1 MRNND
6 LRAIAKKQV
15 KRAVF
20 EGVGVLR
27 GHKLVFYDHG
37 QRWMGAVAS
46 IEKSQDEEVW
56 GCIWLVE
63 NSFAAELDK
72 QENGYHRLSVEVV
85 MNGEPLICRTYQ
97 YSDPDRQLALPS
109 PHYKH
114 VIVSGAIEHSLP
126 SDYIGKLK
134 AVAHNGYMGPVKLDL
149 QVLKELNNNQKQLG
163 RTSYCKHF
171 MYPNMALERRSGLS
185 CSDVDEDSCKNDL
198 KLLHS
203 KKQQHVSTLHTDL
216 SDS

>member
-1 MRNND
+1 MAPREPTHISDFFRYFAYGSNLLNE
-6 LRAIAKKQV
+6 RIHVQV

-46 IEKSQDEEVW
+46 IERSHDEEVW
-56 GCIWLVE
+56 GCIWRVE

-72 QENGYHRLSVEVV
+72 QENGYHRLSVEVE

-97 YSDPDRQLALPS
+97 YSNPDRQLALPS

-126 SDYIGKLK
+126 AGYIGKLK
-134 AVAHNGYMGPVKLDL
+134 AINDNGYVGPVKLDL

-163 RTSYCKHF
+163 LTSHCKHF
-171 MYPNMALERRSGLS
+171 IYPSMAFERRSSLPVPA
-185 CSDVDEDSCKNDL
+185 DDEDSCKNSL
-198 KLLHS
+198 K
-203 KKQQHVSTLHTDL
+203 
-216 SDS
+216 